1 MTTTIH
7 LESTARVAESQKS
20 RPRVLAITSEL
31 PWPLNTGGHLRTF
44 HLMKSLAKR
53 FDVRLVA
60 AVDDL
65 QDPGIEILRGHAV
78 HVRPALTGNRS
89 KLGEVG
95 RIALAALKSEPYVM
109 FHRHNRSALR
119 AAVIEELQQQQ
130 SDVVY
135 LDHVDPFAFR
145 PLFPKA
151 TIITDLHN
159 VYSKLTA
166 RVAEERRGPANWYLQ
181 REASLLA
188 EVERRI
194 AQQSAALMAVSA
206 EEQAEFAAL
215 GNNNVHL
222 VPNGVD
228 CSAYK
233 HLPVGRIAGNKSDTI
248 GAGPVLLYLGALSW
262 QPNAKAAEFL
272 ARDVIPIVR
281 QQHPSAVLKLVGRN
295 PGPEVIALGT
305 LPGVEVHANV
315 PDVGVYLAEATLLTV
330 ALDSGGGTRLK
341 ILEAF
346 AAGLPVVSTPV
357 GCEGIDCQHGRELW
371 IAERDQFA
379 QAILDALSAPQLATE
394 FAERGRELA
403 LAQYDWSAI
412 GERAGDAVQSALN
425 ATTRS

>member
-1 MTTTIH
+1 MTVTIATSTKTTPRTTTP
-7 LESTARVAESQKS
+7 SR

-44 HLMKSLAKR
+44 HLMKALAKR

-60 AVDDL
+60 AVDDAN
-65 QDPGIEILRGHAV
+65 DPGIDVLRGLGV
-78 HVRPALTGNRS
+78 DVRPALTGARS

-95 RIALAALKSEPYVM
+95 RIAMAALKSEPYVM
-109 FHRHNRSALR
+109 FHRHNRPALR
-119 AAVIEELQQQQ
+119 QAVAEELRLQQP
-130 SDVVY
+130 DVVY

-145 PLFPKA
+145 PLFPNA
-151 TIITDLHN
+151 AVITDLHN

-166 RVAEERRGPANWYLQ
+166 RVADERRGPAQWYLR
-181 REASLLA
+181 REARLLA
-188 EVERRI
+188 DIERRI
-194 AQQSAALMAVSA
+194 AQQSASLMTVSA
-206 EEQAEFAAL
+206 EEQSEFAAL
-215 GNNNVHL
+215 GNRNVHL

-228 CSAYK
+228 CSAYA
-233 HLPVGRIAGNKSDTI
+233 HLPVGRAGQS
-248 GAGPVLLYLGALSW
+248 PVLLYLGALSW

-272 ARDVIPIVR
+272 AREVISVVR
-281 QQHPSAVLKLVGRN
+281 QQHPEAVLKLVGRN
-295 PGPEVIALGT
+295 PGPEVVALGS

-371 IAERDQFA
+371 IADRGKFA
-379 QAILDALSAPQLATE
+379 QATLDALAAPQLAAE
-394 FAERGRELA
+394 FAERGRQLA
-403 LAQYDWSAI
+403 LAQYDWAAI
-412 GERAGDAVQSALN
+412 GERACAGVESAILQLGV
-425 ATTRS
+425 R